1 MRIIHSFFRP
11 KTAAV
16 NKFRLLSFGKISF
29 DRKFLKAHDFWQVKN
44 LSRILSIL
52 GFSILSGLFGLGVTW
67 LVVAILFVRNN
78 DERLTKIMPLL
89 LAGGIIGLVIGI
101 FAGLRVAKT
110 DPRTEKTIEDKYVGF
125 WGRVKIYLG
134 APIFIMVAT
143 GMLTPVEKLLTHA
156 LGDNVATYVMLGIVL
171 MVIAVSLFLYDY
183 TPKKLVVPIGVI
195 GWLLTLAL
203 IIWFFFF
210 GPGVFGHSSL

>member
-1 MRIIHSFFRP
+1 M
-11 KTAAV
+11 
-16 NKFRLLSFGKISF
+16 
-29 DRKFLKAHDFWQVKN
+29 KN
-44 LSRILSIL
+44 LSRILSIV

-67 LVVAILFVRNN
+67 IVVALLAMWHIVKNN
-78 DERLTKIMPLL
+78 DHFLTVIMPILII
-89 LAGGIIGLVIGI
+89 GGIIGFIVGLVVS
-101 FAGLRVAKT
+101 LRVAKT
-110 DPRTEKTIEDKYVGF
+110 DPQTEEAIEDKYVGF

-134 APIFIMVAT
+134 APVFIMVAT
-143 GMLTPVEKLLTHA
+143 GMLTPAGKLLTHA
-156 LGDNVATYVMLGIVL
+156 LGDNVATYVILGIIL